1 MDQNSR
7 VNCGYCQ
14 SILNSNSTIIASEA
28 SFEVTWLCE
37 FCHHENTFEKITKP
51 KFDVMTFLLKENVE
65 K

>member
-7 VNCGYCQ
+7 VNCGSCQ
-14 SILNSNSTIIASEA
+14 SILNSKSTLITKAESI
-28 SFEVTWLCE
+28 EVTWSCE